1 MASPEKKEETTF
13 KMTIETFY
21 PDVLTEVYSQAS
33 KRPEKERKIIESKA
47 GEIARKAL
55 SYLGGLVKKGITISA
70 PHIERA
76 VSKAISESL
85 RLAKAGVVAGVEAA
99 KPYVKA
105 AYEKAKEEVKKA
117 YREWPELKIITASA
131 MIILAGGL
139 VSMFAEE
146 ELASSMTNLGA
157 MVMQMAVV
165 LMMFRLI
172 SEITEAM
179 GKTLA
184 TPKTK
189 ATGR

>member
-1 MASPEKKEETTF
+1 MASPEKKEGTTYR
-13 KMTIETFY
+13 MTIETFY

-33 KRPEKERKIIESKA
+33 KRPEHERKIIESKA

-55 SYLGGLVKKGITISA
+55 SYLGELAKKGITISA
-70 PHIERA
+70 PYIERA

-85 RLAKAGVVAGVEAA
+85 KLAKAGVVAGARAA
-99 KPYVKA
+99 KPYVEA
-105 AYEKAKEEVKKA
+105 AYRKAKEEVKKA

-184 TPKTK
+184 TPRTKT
-189 ATGR
+189 ARR